1 MLGISAGKA
10 LAHDKIF
17 RALFSRKIQ
26 LLAPESSVLD
36 EGTVFHTP
44 ILPHFAERP
53 VISHDPSLYPTHQG
67 MLLGFFQNPDP
78 REPSVSRKLYH
89 THSK

>member
-1 MLGISAGKA
+1 MEQPLRRVQVCLSSVLGVSAGKA
-10 LAHDKIF
+10 LAHDEIF

-44 ILPHFAERP
+44 IPPHFAERP
-53 VISHDPSLYPTHQG
+53 VISHDSSLYSTHQG
-67 MLLGFFQNPDP
+67 MLLGFFS
-78 REPSVSRKLYH
+78 ES
-89 THSK
+89 